1 MRHIPRKVFGEET
14 HIVSSGQ
21 CDGLEGVSND
31 ICYSSD
37 ENPMWWMFIRAVK
50 HYSDYINMLKDG
62 VKFGG
67 EYAKDNA
74 TNIVDHFS
82 TQVDDSNVSVSGP
95 FLRCTCLEIPNSSIS
110 CHENGDFC
118 SEMRV
123 TNYLIV

>member
-1 MRHIPRKVFGEET
+1 MKISGKET
-14 HIVSSGQ
+14 HVVSSDK
-21 CDGLEGVSND
+21 CEDPGVIND
-31 ICYSSD
+31 VCYSSD

-50 HYSDYINMLKDG
+50 NYSDYIKKLKDG

-95 FLRCTCLEIPNSSIS
+95 FLRGTYLEIPNILIS
-110 CHENGDFC
+110 PHENGGFG
-118 SEMRV
+118 SERRV
-123 TNYLIV
+123 ANCLIV